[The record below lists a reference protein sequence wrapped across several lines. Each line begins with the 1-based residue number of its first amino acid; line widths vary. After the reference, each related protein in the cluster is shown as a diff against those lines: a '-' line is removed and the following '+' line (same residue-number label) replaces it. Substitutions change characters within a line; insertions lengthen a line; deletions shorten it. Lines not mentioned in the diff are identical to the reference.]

1 MKPEG
6 GYEDLSENVV
16 VAGAPDLEPRGN
28 ETDIDAEEANYEEGH
43 KKNMRL
49 DVEQAKIAKA
59 GKKLSKMEDKKMHDK
74 ERRQAHMMRNS

>member
-1 MKPEG
+1 M
-6 GYEDLSENVV
+6 SENVV
-16 VAGAPDLEPRGN
+16 VTGAPDLEPRGN
-28 ETDIDAEEANYEEGH
+28 ETDIDAEEANYKEGH